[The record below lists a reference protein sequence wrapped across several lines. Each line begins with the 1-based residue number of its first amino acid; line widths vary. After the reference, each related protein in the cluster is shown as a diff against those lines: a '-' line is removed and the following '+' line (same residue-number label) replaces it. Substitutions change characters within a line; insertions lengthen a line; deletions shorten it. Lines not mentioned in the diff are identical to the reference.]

1 MIEPFYNSL
10 WVILEWQN
18 ILAMLVG
25 VIGGIIFGAIPGLT
39 ATMGIA
45 LLIPLT
51 FGMSPLMALGM
62 MAGIHNGGS
71 YGGAIPA
78 VLLRIPGTPGAIATT
93 FDGYPMAQQGLAER
107 ALKIACVSSA
117 VGGMVSAVSLMT
129 LSPPLAEFALAFGP
143 PEIFWISLF
152 GLSSIAVLLG
162 SDPIKGL
169 MASCVGLLLGMVG
182 LDHVTGYER
191 FTFDTLELSGGLQL
205 IVIMVGVY
213 ALPPAFQMA
222 ERAIM
227 TGVKSKDL
235 EFEGKSDM
243 ANWPWMQI
251 FPAWIRANVIGII
264 IGILPGV
271 GGVVGAFVA
280 YNETKRSSKDPESF
294 GKGNP
299 VGVAV
304 AECANNAD
312 NAAAMIPALTLGVP
326 GSGLA
331 ALILAGLLIHGLEPG
346 PRLFKEAPDV
356 VYGYMW
362 AMLFTSASL
371 FVFGGIIATKLFANI
386 LRLAQVQ
393 LMPVIIALTVVGI
406 YSFENSIF
414 NVYLML
420 GFGLF
425 GYAMERLKFPIAP
438 LILGLIL
445 GPKVEFNLRVAL
457 RLSQDDWSILWTRPI
472 SIALI
477 ILTALVLAYPLIS
490 ALLRRN
496 KEGPEEEFALGEE

>member
-18 ILAMLVG
+18 ILAMVVG

-117 VGGMVSAVSLMT
+117 VGGMVSAVSLMI

-169 MASCVGLLLGMVG
+169 MASCIGLVLGMVG

-191 FTFDTLELSGGLQL
+191 FTFDTLELSAGLQL

-235 EFEGKSDM
+235 EFKGKSDM
-243 ANWPWMQI
+243 SNWPWAQI

-271 GGVVGAFVA
+271 GGVVGAFIA

-312 NAAAMIPALTLGVP
+312 NAAAMIPGAHAGGSRQRAGRPDTSGPFDPRTRTRPALVQGSAGRGVRLHVGDAVHLRFFVRVRGHHRDEAVRQHLAAGAGSIDAAHHRADGGGDLFVREQHLQCIPDAGVRLVRLCPGAAEVSHRPPDPRAHP
-326 GSGLA
+326 GSKSRVQPQGFA
-331 ALILAGLLIHGLEPG
+331 SPVAG
-346 PRLFKEAPDV
+346 
-356 VYGYMW
+356 
-362 AMLFTSASL
+362 
-371 FVFGGIIATKLFANI
+371 
-386 LRLAQVQ
+386 
-393 LMPVIIALTVVGI
+393 
-406 YSFENSIF
+406 
-414 NVYLML
+414 
-420 GFGLF
+420 
-425 GYAMERLKFPIAP
+425 
-438 LILGLIL
+438 
-445 GPKVEFNLRVAL
+445 
-457 RLSQDDWSILWTRPI
+457 
-472 SIALI
+472 
-477 ILTALVLAYPLIS
+477 
-490 ALLRRN
+490 
-496 KEGPEEEFALGEE
+496 

>member
-1 MIEPFYNSL
+1 LIDLFFNSL
-10 WVILEWQN
+10 LVILEWQN

-51 FGMSPLMALGM
+51 FGMSPIMALGM

-117 VGGMVSAVSLMT
+117 VGGMVSAISLMT
-129 LSPPLAEFALAFGP
+129 MAPPLAEFALAFGP

-162 SDPIKGL
+162 ADPLKGL
-169 MASCVGLLLGMVG
+169 MASCTGLLLGMIG

-191 FTFDTLELSGGLQL
+191 FTFEILELSGGLQL

-222 ERAIM
+222 ERAVK
-227 TGVKSKDL
+227 TGVKSKDIA
-235 EFEGKSDM
+235 FKGQSDM
-243 ANWPWMQI
+243 SLWPWAQI
-251 FPAWIRANVIGII
+251 IPAWVRANIIGVI

-280 YNETKRSSKDPESF
+280 YNETKRSSKDPDSF

-362 AMLFTSASL
+362 AMFLTSASL
-371 FVFGGIIATKLFANI
+371 FVLGGIIATKIFANI

-393 LMPVIIALTVVGI
+393 LVPVIISLTVVGI

-420 GFGLF
+420 VFGLI
-425 GYAMERLKFPIAP
+425 GYALEKLEIPIAP
-438 LILGLIL
+438 LILGVIL
-445 GPKVEFNLRVAL
+445 GPKVEFNLRVSL

-472 SIALI
+472 SIVLM
-477 ILTALVLAYPLIS
+477 ILTVAVFLYPVVS
-490 ALLRRN
+490 MLLRR
-496 KEGPEEEFALGEE
+496 KKRSASG